1 MKVMS
6 VPVMAVADRA
16 GHNARGMET
25 TLAALKVA
33 AEAGS

>member
-1 MKVMS
+1 MKLMS

-16 GHNARGMET
+16 KHNRRGMEA

-33 AEAGS
+33 AEAG